1 MGFDVDGV
9 FLLEMLILRD
19 FIESKGKFCL
29 YFLNRRL
36 FGTTSSLLNC
46 GWRIISTSSSYAWV
60 AGKELLL
67 VMLSFISQKNPT

>member
-1 MGFDVDGV
+1 MALDVDGV

-19 FIESKGKFCL
+19 FIGSKGKFCL
-29 YFLNRRL
+29 YFLNRRQ

-60 AGKELLL
+60 ASKRLVLLCYYL
-67 VMLSFISQKNPT
+67 